1 MSSIVFWIRSGR
13 KQNSEATW
21 RSTLERVS
29 IDEQRCK
36 SCGLCV
42 SVCPVKILVIGDRLN
57 ERGFRPAQCTDQ
69 DKCTSCSSCALVCPD
84 LAIELHRE
92 VKA

>member
-1 MSSIVFWIRSGR
+1 
-13 KQNSEATW
+13 
-21 RSTLERVS
+21 LERVL

-42 SVCPVKILVIGDRLN
+42 SVCPAKILVISDRIN
-57 ERGFRPAQCTDQ
+57 ARGFRPAECVAQ
-69 DKCTSCSSCALVCPD
+69 DRCISCSFCVLVCPD
-84 LAIELHRE
+84 LAVELRRE